1 MNGDDLAM
9 MLKGICAE
17 IAQGHY
23 DAVDR
28 LFALAEADGGP
39 GLEAL
44 AESFGLMVVQ
54 LEARELRMKSMVEEL
69 EEAGRRLREAQG
81 RLAAENDGLRRQMT
95 RLEVQID
102 HKGREAA
109 VAEIVESDFFVS
121 LQARARAMRKR
132 EGG

>member
-1 MNGDDLAM
+1 MNGTDLAIL
-9 MLKGICAE
+9 LKSICAE

-28 LFALAEADGGP
+28 LFALAETDGGE
-39 GLEAL
+39 GLGDL

-54 LEARELRMKSMVEEL
+54 LE
-69 EEAGRRLREAQG
+69 
-81 RLAAENDGLRRQMT
+81 
-95 RLEVQID
+95 VQID
-102 HKGREAA
+102 QKGREAA

-121 LQARARAMRKR
+121 LQARARAMRQR